1 MSPDVNTPL
10 LNPYMN
16 PRAAKNTDGCQP
28 HCRLLGI
35 SCITAHLMSKSSNN
49 NAAFSSI
56 ADVHNRVC
64 SWVIRGQRK
73 LQRRLKNGKEA
84 PNIYL
89 LCGVS
94 ALVFLLWNSYN
105 SWIWISKSASLGCF
119 HVASGMLE
127 SWTKRL
133 FISTRDNCS
142 EQLTYARIVSHPLG
156 THSFSRH
163 TFSCLLRGFLFPLE
177 SFAILSLHTFVRTL
191 EELTRQEAEE
201 LDPHEHAVLS
211 NPAKILA
218 CEFYSRTY
226 RSASTHWIQC
236 WNDEKLKKTSCVIM
250 VSCPDQIQL
259 QVYLPIMYWDTPP

>member
-1 MSPDVNTPL
+1 MQRFLPSLTFTI
-10 LNPYMN
+10 M
-16 PRAAKNTDGCQP
+16 
-28 HCRLLGI
+28 
-35 SCITAHLMSKSSNN
+35 
-49 NAAFSSI
+49 F
-56 ADVHNRVC
+56 VHE
-64 SWVIRGQRK
+64 S
-73 LQRRLKNGKEA
+73 LEGKE
-84 PNIYL
+84 NYKDDWRMGRKHQTFIF
-89 LCGVS
+89 CVES
-94 ALVFLLWNSYN
+94 VLWYFFFG
-105 SWIWISKSASLGCF
+105 IAIIVEYESLNLRHSDAFMWHQACWKITQ
-119 HVASGMLE
+119 

-236 WNDEKLKKTSCVIM
+236 WNDERLKKTSCVIM

>member
-1 MSPDVNTPL
+1 MNKINQRTSLVFYWKCVKVALFSLSCKIKDFHLVKMSPDVNTPL

-127 SWTKRL
+127 NNAKLNKASFYFHPWQL
-133 FISTRDNCS
+133 FRTTDVCQDCLTPTR
-142 EQLTYARIVSHPLG
+142 
-156 THSFSRH
+156 
-163 TFSCLLRGFLFPLE
+163 
-177 SFAILSLHTFVRTL
+177 
-191 EELTRQEAEE
+191 
-201 LDPHEHAVLS
+201 HA
-211 NPAKILA
+211 
-218 CEFYSRTY
+218 
-226 RSASTHWIQC
+226 
-236 WNDEKLKKTSCVIM
+236 
-250 VSCPDQIQL
+250 
-259 QVYLPIMYWDTPP
+259 

>member
-1 MSPDVNTPL
+1 MQRFLPSLTFTIV
-10 LNPYMN
+10 
-16 PRAAKNTDGCQP
+16 
-28 HCRLLGI
+28 
-35 SCITAHLMSKSSNN
+35 
-49 NAAFSSI
+49 F
-56 ADVHNRVC
+56 VHE
-64 SWVIRGQRK
+64 S
-73 LQRRLKNGKEA
+73 LEGKE
-84 PNIYL
+84 NYKDDWRMGRKHQTFIF
-89 LCGVS
+89 CVES
-94 ALVFLLWNSYN
+94 VLWYFFFG
-105 SWIWISKSASLGCF
+105 IAIIVEYESLNLRHSDAFMWHQACWKITQ
-119 HVASGMLE
+119 

-211 NPAKILA
+211 NPAKVLA

-226 RSASTHWIQC
+226 RYCLSCTEIHPLKGFEAKVKVNRVLMLVDAVIHHVFLFGVILRTIPLLCAISVFDPSTVHGGFK
-236 WNDEKLKKTSCVIM
+236 NHEF
-250 VSCPDQIQL
+250 
-259 QVYLPIMYWDTPP
+259 